1 MHHIHSPLYKYLTFP
16 TPTSALLLQS
26 PNKDKNS
33 SSSYYFTTKRVSKE
47 MAPRSSTA
55 LPALLLAATLLF
67 SSVAVVRGQQRGNP
81 CPTNALADLK
91 VCADVLV
98 LLKLKINVPQ
108 SQQCCPLL
116 GNLVNLDVAACLCAA
131 IRLSV
136 LGIPVNLPLDVP
148 LVLNYCGRNASA
160 VPGSNCS

>member
-1 MHHIHSPLYKYLTFP
+1 MASKLT
-16 TPTSALLLQS
+16 A
-26 PNKDKNS
+26 
-33 SSSYYFTTKRVSKE
+33 
-47 MAPRSSTA
+47 M
-55 LPALLLAATLLF
+55 LLAAALVVF
-67 SSVAVVRGQQRGNP
+67 SAAGGARGQSAGNP

-98 LLKLKINVPQ
+98 LLKLKINVPA

-116 GNLVNLDVAACLCAA
+116 GRLVSADLAACLCAA
-131 IRLSV
+131 IRLNV

-160 VPGSNCS
+160 PGANCS

>member
-1 MHHIHSPLYKYLTFP
+1 MVSLQARRAISR
-16 TPTSALLLQS
+16 TSYSKTRELAALPFTRLPNRTCLL
-26 PNKDKNS
+26 
-33 SSSYYFTTKRVSKE
+33 E
-47 MAPRSSTA
+47 MASRSRA
-55 LPALLLAATLLF
+55 FAAIFLAVTLLF
-67 SSVAVVRGQQRGNP
+67 SAGAGVVRGQRSGNP

-98 LLKLKINVPQ
+98 LLKLKINVPA

-116 GNLVNLDVAACLCAA
+116 GSLVNADLAACLCAA

-160 VPGSNCS
+160 PGANCS

>member
-1 MHHIHSPLYKYLTFP
+1 MASKRTTTFFP
-16 TPTSALLLQS
+16 AAAILLAAALLL
-26 PNKDKNS
+26 S
-33 SSSYYFTTKRVSKE
+33 SG
-47 MAPRSSTA
+47 
-55 LPALLLAATLLF
+55 
-67 SSVAVVRGQQRGNP
+67 AVVVVRAQQRGNP

-116 GNLVNLDVAACLCAA
+116 GNLVNLDLAACLCAA

>member
-1 MHHIHSPLYKYLTFP
+1 MASRSTACLAIFLAV
-16 TPTSALLLQS
+16 ALL
-26 PNKDKNS
+26 S
-33 SSSYYFTTKRVSKE
+33 SS
-47 MAPRSSTA
+47 A
-55 LPALLLAATLLF
+55 
-67 SSVAVVRGQQRGNP
+67 AVVRAQQQGNP

-116 GNLVNLDVAACLCAA
+116 GNLVNLDLAACLCAA
-131 IRLSV
+131 IRLNV

>member
-1 MHHIHSPLYKYLTFP
+1 M
-16 TPTSALLLQS
+16 A
-26 PNKDKNS
+26 
-33 SSSYYFTTKRVSKE
+33 SK
-47 MAPRSSTA
+47 SSTGFVAIFLA
-55 LPALLLAATLLF
+55 LNLVLSAG
-67 SSVAVVRGQQRGNP
+67 VVRGQSPPSSRGNP

-98 LLKLKINVPQ
+98 LLKLKINVPA

-131 IRLSV
+131 IRLRV

-148 LVLNYCGRNASA
+148 LVLNYCGRNAA
-160 VPGSNCS
+160 GAGANCS

>member
-1 MHHIHSPLYKYLTFP
+1 MASKSSTGFLAIFLALN
-16 TPTSALLLQS
+16 LLLS
-26 PNKDKNS
+26 G
-33 SSSYYFTTKRVSKE
+33 
-47 MAPRSSTA
+47 AG
-55 LPALLLAATLLF
+55 
-67 SSVAVVRGQQRGNP
+67 VARGQSTPPASRGNP

-98 LLKLKINVPQ
+98 LLKLKINVPAN
-108 SQQCCPLL
+108 QQCCPLL

-136 LGIPVNLPLDVP
+136 LGIPINLPLDVP

-160 VPGSNCS
+160 AGANCS

>member
-1 MHHIHSPLYKYLTFP
+1 M
-16 TPTSALLLQS
+16 A
-26 PNKDKNS
+26 S
-33 SSSYYFTTKRVSKE
+33 SK
-47 MAPRSSTA
+47 STA
-55 LPALLLAATLLF
+55 GFLAILLAAASLALHAGM
-67 SSVAVVRGQQRGNP
+67 SPSPPRGNP

-98 LLKLKINVPQ
+98 LLKLKINVPA
-108 SQQCCPLL
+108 SQRCCPLL
-116 GNLVNLDVAACLCAA
+116 GSLVNLDVAACLCAA

-160 VPGSNCS
+160 AGANCS

>member
-1 MHHIHSPLYKYLTFP
+1 MASK
-16 TPTSALLLQS
+16 
-26 PNKDKNS
+26 
-33 SSSYYFTTKRVSKE
+33 FT
-47 MAPRSSTA
+47 
-55 LPALLLAATLLF
+55 ALLLAAALLL
-67 SSVAVVRGQQRGNP
+67 SSAAVVVRGQQQRGNP

-98 LLKLKINVPQ
+98 LLKLKINVPRN
-108 SQQCCPLL
+108 QQCCPLL
-116 GNLVNLDVAACLCAA
+116 GNLVNLDLAACLCAA
-131 IRLSV
+131 IKLNV

>member
-1 MHHIHSPLYKYLTFP
+1 
-16 TPTSALLLQS
+16 
-26 PNKDKNS
+26 
-33 SSSYYFTTKRVSKE
+33 
-47 MAPRSSTA
+47 MAPRSSRA

-67 SSVAVVRGQQRGNP
+67 SSSAGVVRGQQQRGNP

>member
-1 MHHIHSPLYKYLTFP
+1 M
-16 TPTSALLLQS
+16 A
-26 PNKDKNS
+26 
-33 SSSYYFTTKRVSKE
+33 SKS
-47 MAPRSSTA
+47 R
-55 LPALLLAATLLF
+55 LLAIFLAVNL
-67 SSVAVVRGQQRGNP
+67 VALHAGVARGQQSPPSSTRGNP
-81 CPTNALADLK
+81 CPTSALADLK

-98 LLKLKINVPQ
+98 LLKLKINVPA

-116 GNLVNLDVAACLCAA
+116 GNLVNLDAAACLCAA

-160 VPGSNCS
+160 AGANCS

>member
-1 MHHIHSPLYKYLTFP
+1 
-16 TPTSALLLQS
+16 
-26 PNKDKNS
+26 
-33 SSSYYFTTKRVSKE
+33 
-47 MAPRSSTA
+47 MAIIKKATASTA
-55 LPALLLAATLLF
+55 ALLLAVALLL
-67 SSVAVVRGQQRGNP
+67 SSPAAVVVVRAQQRGNP

-98 LLKLKINVPQ
+98 LLKLKLNVPQ
-108 SQQCCPLL
+108 NQQCCPLL
-116 GNLVNLDVAACLCAA
+116 GNLVNLDLAACLCAA

>member
-1 MHHIHSPLYKYLTFP
+1 M
-16 TPTSALLLQS
+16 A
-26 PNKDKNS
+26 
-33 SSSYYFTTKRVSKE
+33 SKSWTGRLV
-47 MAPRSSTA
+47 AIFLAAS
-55 LPALLLAATLLF
+55 LLALHAG
-67 SSVAVVRGQQRGNP
+67 VARGQQSPPSTRGNP

-98 LLKLKINVPQ
+98 LLKLKINVPA

-116 GNLVNLDVAACLCAA
+116 GSLVNLDAAACLCAA

-160 VPGSNCS
+160 AGANCS

>member
-1 MHHIHSPLYKYLTFP
+1 MAAPRSGAALVLAA
-16 TPTSALLLQS
+16 ALLLSS
-26 PNKDKNS
+26 P
-33 SSSYYFTTKRVSKE
+33 
-47 MAPRSSTA
+47 AG
-55 LPALLLAATLLF
+55 
-67 SSVAVVRGQQRGNP
+67 VAVVRGQQQGNP

-98 LLKLKINVPQ
+98 LLKLKINVPRT
-108 SQQCCPLL
+108 QQCCPLL
-116 GNLVNLDVAACLCAA
+116 GSLVNLDLAACLCAA
-131 IRLSV
+131 IRLNV